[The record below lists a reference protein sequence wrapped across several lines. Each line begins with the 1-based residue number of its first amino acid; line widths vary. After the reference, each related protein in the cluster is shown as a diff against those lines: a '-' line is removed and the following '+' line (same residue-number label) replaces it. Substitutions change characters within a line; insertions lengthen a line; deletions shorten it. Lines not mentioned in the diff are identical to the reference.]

1 MVETERKRKNEGKEK
16 RRERTILG
24 VTRSAPVTFFRG
36 TRVEET
42 EVGRGEGKFL
52 NSRPSHP
59 ARGGVEEQRS
69 GRTKPEENVGNAQRV
84 CSDADLIRRPAG

>member
-24 VTRSAPVTFFRG
+24 VARSAPVTFFRG
-36 TRVEET
+36 T
-42 EVGRGEGKFL
+42 RGEGKFL